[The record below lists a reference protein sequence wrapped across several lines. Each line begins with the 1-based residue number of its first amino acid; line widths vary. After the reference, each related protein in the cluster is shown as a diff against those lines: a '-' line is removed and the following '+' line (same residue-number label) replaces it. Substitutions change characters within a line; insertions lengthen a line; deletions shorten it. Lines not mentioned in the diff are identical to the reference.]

1 MKIIQINQLRSQALT
16 TPTISAGSQN
26 AAEDLLASILAFS
39 TEDWSEA
46 KVSFRNEWL
55 LIARIFKAATATYC
69 VAALQSTS
77 ALPPSPELIK
87 TKNEEAGR
95 LLEVLQQGIE
105 SRHVMR
111 SLIWPLVVLGAVKID
126 GSNASQVFAGRELP
140 RLAQRMGTA
149 LPFNAKGVLERFWES
164 EKTSWDECFD
174 QAYCF
179 LT

>member
-1 MKIIQINQLRSQALT
+1 MKVIQINQLRSQAMT
-16 TPTISAGSQN
+16 TPTISADSQI
-26 AAEDLLASILAFS
+26 AAEGLLASILAFS
-39 TEDWSEA
+39 AEEWSET

-55 LIARIFKAATATYC
+55 LIARIFKSAIASFC
-69 VAALQSTS
+69 VAALQSTATLAS
-77 ALPPSPELIK
+77 SPELTK

-95 LLEVLQQGIE
+95 LLEYLQHGIE
-105 SRHVMR
+105 SSHVKNN
-111 SLIWPLVVLGAVKID
+111 LIWPLVVLGAVKIE
-126 GSNASQVFAGRELP
+126 GSSASQVFASRELT

-149 LPFNAKGVLERFWES
+149 LPLTAKSALERFWDS